1 MHKDLKMEITQSES
15 KTFKIRIVEFIWQH
29 ILLLLSMYVMTLGV
43 ALCVQSCL
51 GSGVISAI
59 PMAFAMAGA
68 DGLAP
73 GLTIGG
79 YTNIMNVILVG
90 AQILVLRRRFEKVQL
105 FQLVVGCLFGAMIDL
120 NMALTSVFEYTTLPH
135 QILAQLAGATIL
147 AAGVT
152 AEIRCGSITMPGE
165 GIQAAISRVSGW
177 PFPRV
182 KMLVDTI
189 LVVIAVACGY
199 MFYGHWLWTVI
210 GPGTLFAMFYVGYM
224 VKVFNPHM
232 GWFDRLLSYRPGF
245 RRYVFG
251 LARYI
256 KLPGSKQQG

>member
-1 MHKDLKMEITQSES
+1 MAVS
-15 KTFKIRIVEFIWQH
+15 KVEKKSIKIRVVEFCWQH

-59 PMAFAMAGA
+59 PMAFAMAGS

-73 GLTIGG
+73 RLTIGG
-79 YTNIMNVILVG
+79 YTNVMNIILVG
-90 AQILVLRRRFEKVQL
+90 AQIAVLRRRFEKVQL
-105 FQLVVGCLFGAMIDL
+105 FQLVVGSLFGAMIDL
-120 NMALTSVFEYTTLPH
+120 NMALTSVFDYTTLPH
-135 QILAQLAGATIL
+135 QILAQFAGATIL

-177 PFPRV
+177 PFPKV
-182 KMLVDTI
+182 KMIVDTV

-199 MFYGHWLWTVI
+199 MFYGRWLWTVI

-224 VKVFNPHM
+224 IKVFSPHM
-232 GWFDRLLSYRPGF
+232 GWFDRMLAYRPGF

-251 LARYI
+251 LAKFI
-256 KLPGSKQQG
+256 KIPGLKQ